1 MPQISA
7 TDVGKELQRYGVV
20 NPTPAEENLFAGMD
34 VIGGAADA
42 AIAEYANYKL
52 QEQQRQ
58 ASDPL
63 AAYQTLEQNF
73 ANDTYAKAQN
83 LYSQLSDLQSS
94 APQLFGALTPDQIQQ
109 YLAPLATS
117 FKSSLAEVQGS
128 LASRGLGASSTEANA
143 LAQTNQQFQENVLST
158 GLQVGMTQ
166 QQNKAQSIQAQI
178 NNLLGL
184 STQAQGQVGAAVSQ
198 KSQQDLGQSNL
209 IASLPYFLRSS
220 GTEEANAKIAADQA
234 NQGGFLSKLQYASD
248 IFSTGKNL
256 ASSIVS
262 TPKDLISASGVSPTG
277 SPTSIPMG
285 FQGSPL
291 NVPGYDASRFQ
302 NTGSLFE

>member
-7 TDVGKELQRYGVV
+7 NDVGQWLQMYGVV
-20 NPTPAEENLFAGMD
+20 NPTPEEEGLFAGMD
-34 VIGGAADA
+34 VIGGAANA
-42 AIAEYANYKL
+42 AMAEYANYKKAE
-52 QEQQRQ
+52 QERQ

-63 AAYQTLEQNF
+63 LAYQTLEQNY
-73 ANDTYAKAQN
+73 AKDTYDKAQN
-83 LYSQLSDLQSS
+83 LYSQLSYLQSS
-94 APQLFGALTPDQIQQ
+94 APQLFGSLTPDQIQS

-166 QQNKAQSIQAQI
+166 QQNKAKSIQDQI
-178 NNLLGL
+178 NNLLGI
-184 STQAQGQVGAAVSQ
+184 STGAEARAGAAAGQRSA
-198 KSQQDLGQSNL
+198 QDLGQSNL

-220 GTEEANAKIAADQA
+220 GTEEANAKIAADKA

-262 TPKDLISASGVSPTG
+262 TPKDLINASGVSPGG
-277 SPTSIPMG
+277 SSTSTPMG

-302 NTGSLFE
+302 STGSLFE